1 MAEDTS
7 YTRANAGSE
16 GNDTPY
22 AETSHNNISG
32 VLNTSNVSKTSRSSQ
47 LSDRM
52 MRMKPIDV
60 KRKKRKISKSFQAS
74 RKYSYNILFK

>member
-16 GNDTPY
+16 GNDTPH
-22 AETSHNNISG
+22 ADISHNNISG

-52 MRMKPIDV
+52 MRMKPIDM
-60 KRKKRKISKSFQAS
+60 KKKKKKAGKSFQES
-74 RKYSYNILFK
+74 CKYC